1 MKVLV
6 PVDGSASSLA
16 ALDFVATRARFFDP
30 RTAVQLLN
38 VQLPIPPRAA
48 RVAGREMVRSYHRAE
63 AHAVLDPAL
72 QRMSAVGLRAKVRYA
87 VGSPRA
93 IVSQAATYGHP
104 DLVVMGSRGQTA
116 LAGLVFGSVTQA
128 VLAAST
134 TPLLVVREGPPPRAE
149 SLRVVIAAD
158 GSRHGLA
165 AIRFVLAH
173 RALLGPSPRF
183 SLVHVL
189 DSEAD
194 AAEFD
199 AATGPSRALFMKAG
213 IDVEVVRLAGRNAGD
228 AIAKHVAGATV
239 DLVVMGSHGRS
250 AFKAVIL
257 GSVATRVAA
266 KCRVPLLIVRP
277 RPARSRTSPAGGGKQ
292 SVPDRAGR
300 AGGST
305 P

>member
-1 MKVLV
+1 MKLLV
-6 PVDGSASSLA
+6 PVDGSAASLA
-16 ALDFVATRARFFDP
+16 ALEFVATRARFFDP
-30 RTAVQLLN
+30 RTAVHLLN

-48 RVAGREMVRSYHRAE
+48 RVAGREMVRSYHHAE
-63 AHAVLDPAL
+63 AQAVLEPAL
-72 QRMSAVGLRAKVRYA
+72 QRMSAVGLRAKVRHT
-87 VGSPRA
+87 VGSPGA
-93 IVSQAATYGHP
+93 IVSQAATHGHP

-134 TPLLVVREGPPPRAE
+134 TPLVVVREGPPPRAE

-194 AAEFD
+194 AVAFD
-199 AATGPSRALFMKAG
+199 AVIGPSRALFEKAG
-213 IDVEVVRLAGRNAGD
+213 IDVE
-228 AIAKHVAGATV
+228 
-239 DLVVMGSHGRS
+239 
-250 AFKAVIL
+250 
-257 GSVATRVAA
+257 
-266 KCRVPLLIVRP
+266 
-277 RPARSRTSPAGGGKQ
+277 
-292 SVPDRAGR
+292 GR
-300 AGGST
+300 AGFM
-305 P
+305 